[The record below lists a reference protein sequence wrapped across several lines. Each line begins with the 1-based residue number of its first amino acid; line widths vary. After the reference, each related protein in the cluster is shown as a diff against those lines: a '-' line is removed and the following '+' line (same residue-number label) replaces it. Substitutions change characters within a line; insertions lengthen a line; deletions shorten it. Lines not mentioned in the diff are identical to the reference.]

1 MMTFPEELKSA
12 LDESGMSARAAAA
25 ELGIPENTFYSWT
38 TGKRTPPKF
47 TQDSVLHAVKEMRKQ
62 K

>member
-1 MMTFPEELKSA
+1 MTFAEELKDA
-12 LDESGMSARAAAA
+12 LEESEMSARAAAT

-47 TQDSVLHAVKEMRKQ
+47 TQESVLDAVKEMRKQ

>member
-1 MMTFPEELKSA
+1 MTFAEKLRNA
-12 LDESGMSARAAAA
+12 LDGAGMSARAAAV
-25 ELGIPENTFYSWT
+25 EIGIPENTFYAWT
-38 TGKRTPPKF
+38 AGKRTPPKF